1 VLVLLALALAAPS
14 VTTTGS
20 AQVEKT
26 VVVLDDSASMTVR
39 DASGTRLVKYADLT
53 LLVDPVLAGAGAAPP
68 IQNSPNDRRN
78 PLIDLP
84 ADVDPD
90 GLAFDALLVTHFHN
104 DHLNDPAKGSLT
116 GHGGPTPC
124 QPEDT
129 EELRGVGVGV
139 GVGDVRPVDDS
150 LELVDVAVVRTPA
163 RRGHG
168 DLAEAMAPVWGFVL
182 EAPDEPT
189 LYHGGD
195 TVWYEGAAET
205 LDRFDPDVVVA
216 NTGVAQFGEGRPIT
230 MTAEGI
236 VSVWEAADAHVVTD
250 HMEFVNRLG
259 VKPRGFPFLRRDLQT
274 RTRSE
279 SCP

>member
-1 VLVLLALALAAPS
+1 
-14 VTTTGS
+14 
-20 AQVEKT
+20 
-26 VVVLDDSASMTVR
+26 
-39 DASGTRLVKYADLT
+39 
-53 LLVDPVLAGAGAAPP
+53 
-68 IQNSPNDRRN
+68 
-78 PLIDLP
+78 
-84 ADVDPD
+84 
-90 GLAFDALLVTHFHN
+90 
-104 DHLNDPAKGSLT
+104 
-116 GHGGPTPC
+116 
-124 QPEDT
+124 
-129 EELRGVGVGV
+129 
-139 GVGDVRPVDDS
+139 
-150 LELVDVAVVRTPA
+150 VDVAVVRTPA

-259 VKPRGFPFLRRDLQT
+259 VKPMLVVVVHL
-274 RTRSE
+274 
-279 SCP
+279 